1 MFRNAFQARKVTIK
15 IGQENK
21 SKMLRD
27 YSLIGTSFWIDD
39 EVYGSLG
46 LIGPTRMDYSH
57 NVSAVQRIAEHLTR
71 AVRSFHS

>member
-1 MFRNAFQARKVTIK
+1 
-15 IGQENK
+15 
-21 SKMLRD
+21 MLRD